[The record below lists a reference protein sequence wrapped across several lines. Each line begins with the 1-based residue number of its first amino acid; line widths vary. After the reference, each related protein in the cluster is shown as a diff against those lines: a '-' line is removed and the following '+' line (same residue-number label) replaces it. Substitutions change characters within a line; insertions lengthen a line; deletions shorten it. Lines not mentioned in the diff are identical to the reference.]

1 MYTQAF
7 EIHGGCSGLYDYG
20 PVGCAIKTN
29 IEQAWRDHF
38 ILEEDMLEIR
48 GTCVTPISVLEA
60 SGHVAKFTDLLV
72 KDTVT
77 HTCYRADKLL
87 CEFIENKLS
96 KEKAKLSAEEIKQL
110 DYYLLKADGMKQQEM
125 ADTFNALKIKA
136 PETNNE
142 LTQPEPFNLMFKTS
156 IGPDGKLVGFLRP
169 ETAQGIF
176 VNFGKLLEYNGGRM
190 PFASAQIGL
199 GFRNEIAPRNG
210 LLRVR

>member
-1 MYTQAF
+1 
-7 EIHGGCSGLYDYG
+7 
-20 PVGCAIKTN
+20 
-29 IEQAWRDHF
+29 
-38 ILEEDMLEIR
+38 
-48 GTCVTPISVLEA
+48 
-60 SGHVAKFTDLLV
+60 
-72 KDTVT
+72 
-77 HTCYRADKLL
+77 
-87 CEFIENKLS
+87 
-96 KEKAKLSAEEIKQL
+96 
-110 DYYLLKADGMKQQEM
+110 M